1 MNLYIIEIYIH
12 RNRLDIYIFYLLQ
25 RATLNFVKTNPFKI
39 IVETVVTV
47 VIVGT
52 VVKVVTVVPV
62 VTVVKVIKK
71 QKL

>member
-25 RATLNFVKTNPFKI
+25 QATLNLVKTNPFTI
-39 IVETVVTV
+39 IVETVGTV

-71 QKL
+71 QEL